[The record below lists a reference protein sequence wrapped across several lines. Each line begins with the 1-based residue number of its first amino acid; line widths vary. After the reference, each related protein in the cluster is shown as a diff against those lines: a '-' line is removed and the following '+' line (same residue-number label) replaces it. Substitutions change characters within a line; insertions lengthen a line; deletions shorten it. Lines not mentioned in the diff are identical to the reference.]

1 LISHYCGGITPDW
14 FLTQPVSTFFTYRS
28 FVDDIQRQNR
38 EANRR
43 G

>member
-14 FLTQPVSTFFTYRS
+14 FLTQPAHVFFDYRD
-28 FVDDIQRQNR
+28 FVKDIQNQQKRK
-38 EANRR
+38 